1 MTDHRDEIL
10 RAVSAAVLAVTRHQS
25 VREVLQV
32 IVRSARELLGARY
45 GALGVPDDDGAFAEF
60 VADGISDE
68 EWDRIG
74 KLPRQHGMLGAML
87 REGAP
92 VRLGDIRAD
101 PRFGWW
107 PKTHPVMAGFLGV
120 PIRDGASILG
130 IIFLANKTVS
140 DDTASPGGFTEDDQ
154 ALLGLFAAHA
164 AIAITNARL
173 YESAE
178 QLSALRERARL
189 ARDLHD
195 AVAQKLFSLRLTAH
209 AAGALIDGDPAMARQ
224 RITEVADLAGQAL
237 GELRGVIGEIAPPD
251 LAADGLVVTLLKEV
265 RLLDRLHAAE
275 VRVHAGVGASG
286 LPAAAETV
294 VLRIA
299 QEALHNALRHSGAT
313 RVDLTMDA
321 EDGAFLLRVADD
333 GRGFDTRADATHGL
347 GLQSMSVRATEL
359 GGRLD
364 VRTAPGGGTVI
375 TLAVPRD

>member
-1 MTDHRDEIL
+1 MSDHRDEIL

-74 KLPRQHGMLGAML
+74 KLPRQHGMLGALL

-92 VRLGDIRAD
+92 VRLDDIRAD

-107 PKTHPVMAGFLGV
+107 PRTHPVMSDFLGV
-120 PIRDGASILG
+120 PIRDGASVLG
-130 IIFLANKTVS
+130 IVFLANKS
-140 DDTASPGGFTEDDQ
+140 SPGGFTEDDE

-173 YESAE
+173 YESAG
-178 QLSALRERARL
+178 QLSAMRERARL

-209 AAGALIDGDPAMARQ
+209 AAGALIESDPAKARA
-224 RITEVADLAGQAL
+224 RLAEVEDLAGQAL
-237 GELRGVIGEIAPPD
+237 GELRGVIGELAPPD
-251 LAADGLVVTLLKEV
+251 LAADGLVVTLVKEA
-265 RLLDRLHAAE
+265 RLLDRLHTAE
-275 VRVHAGVGASG
+275 VRVHAEVGASG

-299 QEALHNALRHSGAT
+299 QEALHNALRHSGAA
-313 RVDLTMDA
+313 RVELTMDA
-321 EDGAFLLRVADD
+321 EDGAFVLRVTDD
-333 GRGFDTRADATHGL
+333 GRGFDTRAAATRGL

-364 VRTAPGGGTVI
+364 VRTAPGEGTVV